1 MVDHLDDFSM
11 AYIDSSDQTAVLLIH
26 GFPLHSGMWTAQI
39 DDLAQFVRVI
49 APDLRGHGAS
59 DAAPPPYSVS
69 GLARDCVGL
78 MEHLAVRPPFIVCGL
93 SMGGYV
99 ALELYRQFPELVAG
113 LILVSTRAGA
123 DSDEAKANRDKT
135 AVNVQDNGVQILA
148 DAMLPK
154 LLAPANV
161 EADPELADYVREII
175 GDTSVEGAV
184 GALQAMRDR
193 PDSVPMLG
201 DITVPTLI
209 IHGAD
214 DQLIPPSEAELMHKA
229 IPGSKLVLI
238 EGAAHLPN
246 LERPVEF
253 NDAVIDFL
261 EEIGAGLTAE
271 A

>member
-1 MVDHLDDFSM
+1 MNDHLDDFEM
-11 AYIDSSDQTAVLLIH
+11 AYMDSSDQLSLLLIH
-26 GFPLHSGMWTAQI
+26 GFPLNSGMWMPQI
-39 DDLAQFVRVI
+39 DDLGQFARVI

-59 DAAPPPYSVS
+59 AAPPLPYSVETF
-69 GLARDCVGL
+69 AHDCVGL
-78 MEHLAVRPPFIVCGL
+78 MEHLAVHPPFVVCGL

-135 AVNVQDNGVQILA
+135 AVNVQTNGVQILA
-148 DAMLPK
+148 DGMMPK
-154 LLAPANV
+154 LLTPANAD
-161 EADPELADYVREII
+161 ADPDLVAYVQEII
-175 GDTSVEGAV
+175 AGTSVEGAV

-193 PDSVPMLG
+193 PDSTPLLAEI
-201 DITVPTLI
+201 DVPTLI

-229 IPGSKLVLI
+229 IKNSKLVLI

-246 LERPVEF
+246 LERPDEF

-261 EEIGAGLTAE
+261 EGIEVAFTG
-271 A
+271 